1 MRAVPAD
8 AITARLPSL
17 GEEDWPRSQDFW
29 SRQGT
34 RDKLNERSLKR
45 FELGRITPR
54 SATPARSTAVI
65 RKADAA
71 FLERGRLSTINNY
84 SSLHNVAQ
92 NSNLSDSCIALQE
105 QHAARAHHAPRRA
118 AAHETTTTQ
127 STITLAAPPRAIET
141 RPVRV
146 ERVEAIYR
154 MGRRGLNRT
163 RAGRGDARGHHAETP
178 RLRVRRSAYVIVE
191 ARGADLV
198 ERAALLRPAL
208 DSGPTVV
215 EVERA
220 ALWGSHG
227 HVEAGGERP
236 DGRGTA
242 PKISEGL
249 RQEADRHAAGP
260 PLLDGA
266 GSALSTFGAQRLA
279 HGGIAADVPGT
290 GPAVLGRQHRAGDAE
305 GETRPRRGAQ

>member
-1 MRAVPAD
+1 MRRILLQPRRARSCACCTCGCYYSSPAP
-8 AITARLPSL
+8 ALESCRILLA
-17 GEEDWPRSQDFW
+17 
-29 SRQGT
+29 T
-34 RDKLNERSLKR
+34 RTFGALKGYVTSSTR
-45 FELGRITPR
+45 GLSNDLSSVASPR

-71 FLERGRLSTINNY
+71 ILERGRLSTINNY

-141 RPVRV
+141 RPERV

-178 RLRVRRSAYVIVE
+178 RLRI
-191 ARGADLV
+191 
-198 ERAALLRPAL
+198 
-208 DSGPTVV
+208 
-215 EVERA
+215 
-220 ALWGSHG
+220 
-227 HVEAGGERP
+227 
-236 DGRGTA
+236 
-242 PKISEGL
+242 
-249 RQEADRHAAGP
+249 
-260 PLLDGA
+260 
-266 GSALSTFGAQRLA
+266 
-279 HGGIAADVPGT
+279 
-290 GPAVLGRQHRAGDAE
+290 
-305 GETRPRRGAQ
+305 

>member
-1 MRAVPAD
+1 MLRMLLQLAC
-8 AITARLPSL
+8 PSL
-17 GEEDWPRSQDFW
+17 GEDQDWPRSQDFW

-71 FLERGRLSTINNY
+71 ILERSKLSTINNY

-227 HVEAGGERP
+227 HVEAGGERS
-236 DGRGTA
+236 DG
-242 PKISEGL
+242 
-249 RQEADRHAAGP
+249 
-260 PLLDGA
+260 
-266 GSALSTFGAQRLA
+266 
-279 HGGIAADVPGT
+279 V
-290 GPAVLGRQHRAGDAE
+290 
-305 GETRPRRGAQ
+305 PRRRIRDAVAAMASS